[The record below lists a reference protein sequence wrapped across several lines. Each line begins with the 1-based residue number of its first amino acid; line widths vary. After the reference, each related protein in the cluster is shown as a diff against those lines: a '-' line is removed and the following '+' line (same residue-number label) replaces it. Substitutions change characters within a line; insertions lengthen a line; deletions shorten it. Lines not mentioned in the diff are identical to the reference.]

1 MLHLAANLLRC
12 LQSPNS
18 ISPPFSDDIAP
29 TLLQIRELPPLVS
42 TAEISHLS
50 GLLASLACSSSG
62 FVLQGGDCAEMFA
75 DCRAH
80 AIDAKVAL
88 LKELSDIVR
97 PAAGHVITIGRIA
110 GQVPLFDSHSQTKTI
125 LYFVSVLQAE
135 KQRHG
140 NHQQRLSASKLQVA
154 PAMHP

>member
-1 MLHLAANLLRC
+1 
-12 LQSPNS
+12 
-18 ISPPFSDDIAP
+18 
-29 TLLQIRELPPLVS
+29 
-42 TAEISHLS
+42 
-50 GLLASLACSSSG
+50 
-62 FVLQGGDCAEMFA
+62 MFA

-88 LKELSDIVR
+88 LRELSDIVR

-110 GQVPLFDSHSQTKTI
+110 GQVPLFDSYSQTKTI
-125 LYFVSVLQAE
+125 LHFVSVLQAE

-154 PAMHP
+154 PAMQR